1 MIIGHHL
8 MWSAYGYWLPNDP
21 RGSSSHGVRVE
32 KIGSLGPMHYG
43 RKPVQP
49 PSSVIREFQKLSDE
63 VLEHRRVE
71 ITKDELLLVGEAIGE
86 VIAARSYT
94 CFAAAIMPDHVH
106 LLVRRH
112 RDHAEVMIEAFQQTT
127 KAKLIEASLRP
138 TNHPVWGG
146 PGWKVFQ
153 NTPEQMAATIEYI
166 RRNPL
171 KIGWLEQHWDF
182 VTSYDGWLPR
192 GWKRG

>member
-8 MWSAYGYWLPNDP
+8 IWSAYGYWLPNDV
-21 RGSSSHGVRVE
+21 RGSSSHGIRVE
-32 KIGSLGPMHYG
+32 KVAALGPLHYG

-49 PSSVIREFQKLSDE
+49 PPAEIREFLKMADE
-63 VLEHRRVE
+63 VLEHRRYE
-71 ITKDELLLVGEAIGE
+71 FKQDEVLLLGNAIGE
-86 VIAARSYT
+86 TIAEREYT
-94 CFAAAIMPDHVH
+94 FYAAALMPDHVH

-112 RDHAEVMIEAFQQTT
+112 RDHAEEMIQFFQEKS
-127 KAKLIEASLRP
+127 KAHLIEHNLRP
-138 TNHPVWGG
+138 VNHPVWGG

-153 NTPEQMAATIEYI
+153 NTPEQMASTIEYI

-171 KIGWLEQHWDF
+171 KIGWPEQVWDF
-182 VTSYDGWLPR
+182 VTPYGDWVPK